1 MDIDQ
6 VQAGEYE
13 LVAELFDQRTSPLD
27 KPFDFKRYRRGDTV
41 TLDVEEA
48 RRLYAAGAVQ
58 PVGQRQLQAAEQA
71 RLAYAA
77 ALALVPEQLRAELPD
92 TTPPALPST
101 PPGGDQPAAERL
113 VTGPVPP
120 PASPEAKRPVQ
131 IAPKEQW
138 VAYAVAQGASADEA
152 EQLTKQELIEQF
164 GR

>member
-6 VQAGEYE
+6 IQAGEYE

-48 RRLYAAGAVQ
+48 RRLYAAGAIQ

-77 ALALVPEQLRAELPD
+77 ALALVPEQVRAQLPD
-92 TTPPALPST
+92 AAPEPQSSIAPGENQPPA
-101 PPGGDQPAAERL
+101 QRL
-113 VTGPVPP
+113 VTGPALPP
-120 PASPEAKRPVQ
+120 PEPKRPV
-131 IAPKEQW
+131 
-138 VAYAVAQGASADEA
+138 
-152 EQLTKQELIEQF
+152 
-164 GR
+164 RR